1 MNLKQLIQ
9 KLPEEKR
16 KIQEIKDYQYAL
28 RVLEENWGLAMAG

>member
-16 KIQEIKDYQYAL
+16 KIQEIKDYQDAL